1 MKDYKVKQKR
11 EANIVSKN
19 NKKNEAN
26 KVNGGV
32 FVYTKALTVG
42 ELAKELNILPS
53 EIIKYFFL
61 NRKIV
66 TINQTLDDDS
76 IGEVCLQ
83 FGYDFKKEE
92 IVAEEDFEK
101 VKIEDDESYL
111 LFPIALKE
119 LFCGLWVGCHI
130 FENFLSFNL

>member
-76 IGEVCLQ
+76 IGEVCLVMIL
-83 FGYDFKKEE
+83 KK
-92 IVAEEDFEK
+92 K
-101 VKIEDDESYL
+101 KSLPKKIL
-111 LFPIALKE
+111 RK
-119 LFCGLWVGCHI
+119 
-130 FENFLSFNL
+130 

>member
-42 ELAKELNILPS
+42 ELAKELNILPLCNS
-53 EIIKYFFL
+53 LNIINKTKL
-61 NRKIV
+61 NGIV
-66 TINQTLDDDS
+66 
-76 IGEVCLQ
+76 E
-83 FGYDFKKEE
+83 
-92 IVAEEDFEK
+92 
-101 VKIEDDESYL
+101 
-111 LFPIALKE
+111 
-119 LFCGLWVGCHI
+119 
-130 FENFLSFNL
+130 